1 MGRQRRWPTAKQV
14 AYLLVLPLM
23 SASSVSWALEADIS
37 GVDGRVLVN
46 IEAYL
51 ENIEADQYTDAR
63 LEGEIRQ
70 RTQEAMRVTQ
80 MCIHK

>member
-70 RTQEAMRVTQ
+70 RTQ
-80 MCIHK
+80 